1 MGDVS
6 SPAAAAT
13 AAPAQDDDSKQD
25 VDQGRVK
32 RLNPIKAK
40 QLEDRAAELEAEST
54 ELECEIAALE
64 TDLQG
69 FVSAEETRRQM
80 DLLAAK
86 KSRLEVVLDEW
97 ERVSL
102 QLEEAR

>member
-1 MGDVS
+1 
-6 SPAAAAT
+6 
-13 AAPAQDDDSKQD
+13 
-25 VDQGRVK
+25 
-32 RLNPIKAK
+32 
-40 QLEDRAAELEAEST
+40 LES
-54 ELECEIAALE
+54 EIFTLE

-69 FVSAEETRRQM
+69 FVSVEETRRQM

-86 KSRLEVVLDEW
+86 KSRHDDVLAEW